1 MKVVGHPGSGR
12 LSVVVWRR
20 IVWEQRVRLPLI
32 VAFSFAWGFLLV
44 TLYGHLSPQERNL
57 GPQEV
62 QIALR
67 LLGIDPLAAWV
78 TVGQEHPL
86 FLGAAT
92 LFLVGGG
99 VRAIAGELEGGT
111 LELVLSRPLSR
122 TRYLLSWIGV
132 LVPGAAAIALA
143 YSLGCILAWE
153 LFTPAD
159 GHLEPWAMLLSAVY
173 TLFLL
178 AAIAGA
184 SLLCSALSS
193 ERGRALSWA
202 AGIVVGSYAWNF
214 LLSLVS
220 SLRPLA
226 RISPWWYFAPGS
238 VIEGGAIPWLDA
250 SVLLAIALVTGG
262 LALWI
267 FARRDLVS

>member
-1 MKVVGHPGSGR
+1 MSI
-12 LSVVVWRR
+12 VVWRR

-32 VAFSFAWGFLLV
+32 LAFGFAWGFLLV
-44 TLYGHLSPQERNL
+44 TLFGHLSPQERNL

-67 LLGIDPLAAWV
+67 LLGIDALAAWV

-86 FLGAAT
+86 FLGASA
-92 LFLVGGG
+92 LFLIGGG

-111 LELVLSRPLSR
+111 LELVLTRPVSRV
-122 TRYLLSWIGV
+122 RYLLSWIAV
-132 LVPGAAAIALA
+132 LVPGALAIALA

-153 LFTPAD
+153 LFHPSG
-159 GHLEPWAMLLSAVY
+159 GHVHPWYMLESAVY
-173 TLFLL
+173 TSLLL
-178 AAIAGA
+178 AAIAGV
-184 SLLCSALSS
+184 SLLASSLSS

-202 AGIVVGSYAWNF
+202 AGLVIGSYAWNF

-226 RISPWWYFAPGS
+226 RLSPWWYYAPGS
-238 VIEGGAIPWLDA
+238 LIDTGTVPWLDGG
-250 SVLLAIALVTGG
+250 VLLAITLATGG
-262 LALWI
+262 LALAV
-267 FARRDLVS
+267 FSARDLA

>member
-1 MKVVGHPGSGR
+1 MSAVI
-12 LSVVVWRR
+12 WRR
-20 IVWEQRVRLPLI
+20 IIWEQRVRLPLI
-32 VAFSFAWGFLLV
+32 VAFAFAWGFLLV
-44 TLYGHLSPQERNL
+44 TLFGHLSPQERNL

-67 LLGIDPLAAWV
+67 LLGIDALAAWV

-111 LELVLSRPLSR
+111 LELVLTRPVSRV
-122 TRYLLSWIGV
+122 RYLLSWIAV

-153 LFTPAD
+153 LFHPSGGHVHPAN
-159 GHLEPWAMLLSAVY
+159 MLVSAVY
-173 TLFLL
+173 TMLL
-178 AAIAGA
+178 LSAIAGV
-184 SLLCSALSS
+184 SLLASSLSS

-202 AGIVVGSYAWNF
+202 AGLVIGSYAWNF

-226 RISPWWYFAPGS
+226 RISPWWYYAPGELIDRGT
-238 VIEGGAIPWLDA
+238 VPWLDGG
-250 SVLLAIALVTGG
+250 VLLAITLSTAG
-262 LALWI
+262 LAI
-267 FARRDLVS
+267 AVFVRRDLA

>member
-1 MKVVGHPGSGR
+1 VNAVV
-12 LSVVVWRR
+12 LRR

-32 VAFSFAWGFLLV
+32 LAFSFAWGFLLV

-67 LLGIDPLAAWV
+67 LLGIDALAAWV

-86 FLGAAT
+86 LLGAAA

-111 LELVLSRPLSR
+111 LELVLTRPVSRV
-122 TRYLLSWIGV
+122 RYLLSWIGV
-132 LVPGAAAIALA
+132 LVPGAAGIALA

-153 LFTPAD
+153 LFHPAG
-159 GHLEPWAMLLSAVY
+159 GHVHPWHMLESAVY
-173 TLFLL
+173 TTLL
-178 AAIAGA
+178 LTAIAGV
-184 SLLCSALSS
+184 SLLASSLSS

-202 AGIVVGSYAWNF
+202 VGLIVGSYAWNF

-226 RISPWWYFAPGS
+226 RVSPWWYYAPGAL
-238 VIEGGAIPWLDA
+238 IDRGTIPWLDGA
-250 SVLLAIALVTGG
+250 VLLAITLVTGG
-262 LALWI
+262 LALGV
-267 FARRDLVS
+267 FVRRDLA

>member
-1 MKVVGHPGSGR
+1 MS
-12 LSVVVWRR
+12 SIVWRR
-20 IVWEQRVRLPLI
+20 ILWEQRVRLPLI
-32 VAFSFAWGFLLV
+32 VAFALAWGFLLV
-44 TLYGHLSPQERNL
+44 TLFGHLSPQERNL

-67 LLGIDPLAAWV
+67 LLGIDALAAWV

-92 LFLVGGG
+92 LFLIGGG

-111 LELVLSRPLSR
+111 LELVLTRPLSR
-122 TRYLLSWIGV
+122 ARYLLSWIAV
-132 LVPGAAAIALA
+132 LVSGAAAIALA

-153 LFTPAD
+153 LFRPAG
-159 GHLEPWAMLLSAVY
+159 GHVHPWYMLESAVY
-173 TLFLL
+173 TMLLL
-178 AAIAGA
+178 AAIAGVGLLA
-184 SLLCSALSS
+184 SACSS

-202 AGIVVGSYAWNF
+202 AGLVVGSYAWNF

-226 RISPWWYFAPGS
+226 RLSPWWYYAPGAL
-238 VIEGGAIPWLDA
+238 IDRGTIPWADGA
-250 SVLLAIALVTGG
+250 VLAVVAVATAG
-262 LALWI
+262 LALVI
-267 FARRDLVS
+267 FIRRDLT

>member
-1 MKVVGHPGSGR
+1 MSYVI
-12 LSVVVWRR
+12 WRR

-32 VAFSFAWGFLLV
+32 VAFSFVWGFLLV

-86 FLGAAT
+86 FLGSAA

-111 LELVLSRPLSR
+111 LELVLSRPVSR

-132 LVPGAAAIALA
+132 LMPGALAIALA

-159 GHLEPWAMLLSAVY
+159 GHLEPWAMLSSAVY

-220 SLRPLA
+220 ALRPLA
-226 RISPWWYFAPGS
+226 RLSPWWYFAPGS

-250 SVLLAIALVTGG
+250 SVLLAIALATSG
-262 LALWI
+262 LAIWI
-267 FARRDLVS
+267 FARRDLV

>member
-1 MKVVGHPGSGR
+1 MNAVV
-12 LSVVVWRR
+12 LRR

-32 VAFSFAWGFLLV
+32 LAFSLAWGFLLV

-111 LELVLSRPLSR
+111 LELVLSRPVSR
-122 TRYLLSWIGV
+122 ARYLLSWIAV
-132 LVPGAAAIALA
+132 LGAGAAAIALA

-153 LFTPAD
+153 LVRPAD
-159 GHLEPWAMLLSAVY
+159 GHLEPWAMLLSAIY
-173 TLFLL
+173 TSFLL

-184 SLLCSALSS
+184 SLLASALSS

-202 AGIVVGSYAWNF
+202 AGIVVGTYAWNF

-220 SLRPLA
+220 ALRPLA
-226 RISPWWYFAPGS
+226 RLSPWWYYAPGS
-238 VIEGGAIPWLDA
+238 VVEGGAIPWLDA
-250 SVLLAIALVTGG
+250 AVLLA
-262 LALWI
+262 LALASTALATWI
-267 FARRDLVS
+267 FCRRDLV

>member
-1 MKVVGHPGSGR
+1 MSS
-12 LSVVVWRR
+12 LIWRR
-20 IVWEQRVRLPLI
+20 IVWEHRVRLPLI
-32 VAFSFAWGFLLV
+32 LAFALAWGFLLV
-44 TLYGHLSPQERNL
+44 TLFGHLSPQERSL

-67 LLGIDPLAAWV
+67 LLGIDALAAWV

-86 FLGAAT
+86 LIGAAT

-111 LELVLSRPLSR
+111 LELVLTRPVSR
-122 TRYLLSWIGV
+122 TRYLLSWIAV

-143 YSLGCILAWE
+143 YSVGCIVAWE
-153 LFTPAD
+153 LFHPAG
-159 GHLEPWAMLLSAVY
+159 GHVHPWHMLESAVY
-173 TLFLL
+173 TMLL
-178 AAIAGA
+178 LTAIAGA
-184 SLLCSALSS
+184 SLLASACSS

-202 AGIVVGSYAWNF
+202 AGLVIGSYAWNF

-226 RISPWWYFAPGS
+226 RLSPWWYYAPGALIDRGT
-238 VIEGGAIPWLDA
+238 VPWLDA
-250 SVLLAIALVTGG
+250 GVLLSITLATGSLALVVF
-262 LALWI
+262 I
-267 FARRDLVS
+267 RRDLT